1 MIGMLNLDAPNAQ
14 LAQPLPEMLDEVSL
28 IFERQLASELSAVNA
43 LCAHVERYRGKMLRP
58 TLVLVSGM
66 ATTQREAASHEPFN
80 SRRHL
85 VLAAVVEMIHM
96 ATLVHDDVLD
106 EAQVR
111 RSGATLNHLRGN
123 EAAVMLGDFL
133 ISNAFHLCSTLGD
146 SNINLAL
153 GAITNTVCTGE
164 LVQLHNR
171 NNFDI
176 DEATYFDIIRRKTA
190 SLIGACCEMGA
201 MLSDAPDP
209 TTAAMRRF
217 GEALGIAFQIQDD
230 LLDLT
235 GEETTVGKTL
245 GKDLDKGKLT
255 LPIIRHL
262 AAVND
267 HKRAVALET
276 ITSGDVN
283 ALRRQLRGSGAVE
296 SSQAT
301 AAALVQNAKDEL
313 AAMSLSPAGALL
325 DALADAVIDRK
336 S

>member
-1 MIGMLNLDAPNAQ
+1 MIGMLNLDSPHSQ
-14 LAQPLPEMLDEVSL
+14 LAQPLADLLEEVAL

-43 LCAHVERYRGKMLRP
+43 LCTHVERYRGKMLRP

-66 ATTQREAASHEPFN
+66 ATARNASADEPTV
-80 SRRHL
+80 SRKHL

-106 EAQVR
+106 EAKVR
-111 RSGATLNHLRGN
+111 RNAATLNHLRGN

-146 SNINLAL
+146 PTINLSL
-153 GAITNTVCTGE
+153 GSITNIVCTGE

-190 SLIGACCEMGA
+190 SLIGACCEWGA
-201 MLSDAPDP
+201 NLSEAPE
-209 TTAAMRRF
+209 ASALAMRRF
-217 GEALGIAFQIQDD
+217 GEALGVAFQIQDD

-235 GEETTVGKTL
+235 GEESMVGKTL
-245 GKDLDKGKLT
+245 GRDLAKGKLT
-255 LPIIRHL
+255 LPLIRHL
-262 AAVND
+262 GSASPAV
-267 HKRAVALET
+267 RASTLET
-276 ITSGDVN
+276 IKAGHVD
-283 ALRRQLRGSGAVE
+283 ALRTQLIESGAVD
-296 SSQAT
+296 SSKAT
-301 AAALVQNAKDEL
+301 AESLVADAKAEL
-313 AAMSLSPAGALL
+313 TTLTPSPASALL
-325 DALADAVIDRK
+325 DALADAVINRK